1 MDPTIILLAV
11 LVAISAG
18 ALAYAFLFQQIEVEK
33 KTNNRFKRVQA
44 AETDHTNI
52 KAARDRVQEL
62 SKRRKSMQ
70 DNLREMEKKQN
81 EKAKKAKNIGLRD
94 KLVQAG
100 LVLSARQFHLLS
112 AA

>member
-1 MDPTIILLAV
+1 MDPTIVLLAV

-33 KTNNRFKRVQA
+33 KTTSRFKRVQA

-70 DNLREMEKKQN
+70 DSLRDMEKKQN
-81 EKAKKAKNIGLRD
+81 EKAKKQRM
-94 KLVQAG
+94 
-100 LVLSARQFHLLS
+100 SACAINSCRQGSQFPFGNS
-112 AA
+112 TF